1 MPAWPAAAVSTF
13 PAELTLHLLWV
24 PSGCRRE
31 RTSKLQEQPAHSD
44 CGVVRTPGFK
54 GLGVGVLARGE
65 ASSGAGMTGLV
76 CAGGSELSDA
86 MSEGER
92 PDEASSLHPE
102 NEDHGMEPALIS
114 PAYVCCCPVKAYMP
128 CDICLWYDFY
138 IRPRTWIQML
148 SQSISVQCTVSQY
161 RHVCAEGYA
170 RQASSAAM
178 AATAKAVA
186 KLKLQQGQEQDPG
199 PASTG
204 LPASSHACNGNGTT
218 SSLATADSET
228 EAEAPGPVLLNPAD
242 SGYFADTE
250 DGLALKRPPGPAPG
264 HRSSSLRPRSRQ

>member
-1 MPAWPAAAVSTF
+1 MPAWPAAAVSTL

-24 PSGCRRE
+24 PSGCWRE
-31 RTSKLQEQPAHSD
+31 RTSKLQERPAHRG
-44 CGVVRTPGFK
+44 CGLVRNLGSR
-54 GLGVGVLARGE
+54 GLGVGALVRAV

-128 CDICLWYDFY
+128 CDICLWHDFY

-148 SQSISVQCTVSQY
+148 SQST
-161 RHVCAEGYA
+161 
-170 RQASSAAM
+170 SAAM
-178 AATAKAVA
+178 HGESISACLCRGLCKASIERSNGCNSKSSGQAEAAAGARA
-186 KLKLQQGQEQDPG
+186 GSRACQHW
-199 PASTG
+199 PASQQPC
-204 LPASSHACNGNGTT
+204 LQWQWDD
-218 SSLATADSET
+218 L
-228 EAEAPGPVLLNPAD
+228 
-242 SGYFADTE
+242 
-250 DGLALKRPPGPAPG
+250 
-264 HRSSSLRPRSRQ
+264 